1 MTHRSLAVGALAV
14 VAALALAGCSPE
26 TVPAPRQ
33 SSTPAAAPSPAVN
46 PMNAELRDAAWQ
58 NDVPRATEL
67 VAAGADVNAKDETQQ
82 SAYLIATSEGYLD
95 LLRLTLAHGGDVDDK
110 DSWNGTG
117 LIRAAERGHGYIVGE
132 LLQAGVDRDHVN
144 RIGYQA
150 IHEAVIF
157 GEDTEPYHLTVRA
170 LIAGGAEFGRASEGE
185 HQTPQQMAEARGLDG
200 SRAILAAARDRTAP
214 ADPTAAMLAAARDGD
229 ADAAMIAIRAG
240 ADLEHRDAELQRT
253 PLFHAVMGDHVAV
266 AQLLVALGADVDA
279 FDYRKDTPW
288 VMTGVTGSVR
298 MLDALLPGQPDLGL
312 RNRRGGTPANP
323 AAERGHVEHIERI
336 VQLDIDLDHQNLN
349 RWTALQEAV
358 VFGGGGADAQ
368 RIVRAL
374 LDAGADPASAM
385 RRDERLSRTRAG
397 WATARSPRSSIGEP
411 DRIAQRK
418 SRERCASP
426 VRRSSNASASTLATP
441 SGERSR
447 MPRTMSAGESRA
459 TRR

>member
-1 MTHRSLAVGALAV
+1 MVHRSLAAAALAV
-14 VAALALAGCSPE
+14 IAALVVAGC
-26 TVPAPRQ
+26 
-33 SSTPAAAPSPAVN
+33 TPASPTPSPTATPTAEPTPAQDLVN
-46 PMNAELRDAAWQ
+46 TELRDAAWQ
-58 NDVPRATEL
+58 NDVARASEL
-67 VAAGADVNAKDETQQ
+67 IAAGADVNAKDETQQ

-170 LIAGGAEFGRASEGE
+170 LIASGAEFDRASDGEG
-185 HQTPQQMAEARGLDG
+185 QTPRQMAETRGLDG
-200 SRAILAAARDRTAP
+200 TRAILAAARERTAP
-214 ADPTAAMLAAARDGD
+214 ADPAAALLAAARDGD
-229 ADAAMIAIRAG
+229 ADAAMLAIRAG
-240 ADLEHRDAELQRT
+240 ADLESRDAELQRT
-253 PLFHAVMGDHVAV
+253 PLFHAVMGDHVSV

-288 VMTGVTGSVR
+288 VTTGVTGSVR
-298 MLDALLPGQPDLGL
+298 MLDALLPGEPDLSI

-323 AAERGHVEHIERI
+323 AAERGHAEYIERI

-374 LDAGADPASAM
+374 LDAGADPGIRDAKGRTALENA
-385 RRDERLSRTRAG
+385 RRLG
-397 WATARSPRSSIGEP
+397 Y
-411 DRIAQRK
+411 
-418 SRERCASP
+418 REVA
-426 VRRSSNASASTLATP
+426 AIL
-441 SGERSR
+441 G
-447 MPRTMSAGESRA
+447 G
-459 TRR
+459 

>member
-1 MTHRSLAVGALAV
+1 MVHRSLAAGALAV
-14 VAALALAGCSPE
+14 VAVLVVAGC
-26 TVPAPRQ
+26 
-33 SSTPAAAPSPAVN
+33 TPAAAPAPSPTTPPTIAPTPAEDPV
-46 PMNAELRDAAWQ
+46 NAELRDAAWQ
-58 NDVPRATEL
+58 NDVARASEL
-67 VAAGADVNAKDETQQ
+67 IAAGADVNAKDETQQ

-132 LLQAGVDRDHVN
+132 LLQAGVDRDHMN

-170 LIAGGAEFGRASEGE
+170 LLAGGAEFDRASDGEG
-185 HQTPQQMAEARGLDG
+185 QTPLQMAETRGLDG
-200 SRAILAAARDRTAP
+200 TRAILTAARERTAP
-214 ADPTAAMLAAARDGD
+214 ADATAALLAAARNGD
-229 ADAAMIAIRAG
+229 ADAAMLAIRAG
-240 ADLEHRDAELQRT
+240 ADLESRDAELQRT
-253 PLFHAVMGDHVAV
+253 PLFHAVMGDHVSV

-298 MLDALLPGQPDLGL
+298 MLDALLPGQPDLSI

-323 AAERGHVEHIERI
+323 AAERGHVEYIERI

-358 VFGGGGADAQ
+358 VFGGGGAAAQ

-374 LDAGADPASAM
+374 LDAGADPGIRDAKGRTALENA
-385 RRDERLSRTRAG
+385 RRLG
-397 WATARSPRSSIGEP
+397 Y
-411 DRIAQRK
+411 
-418 SRERCASP
+418 REVA
-426 VRRSSNASASTLATP
+426 AIL
-441 SGERSR
+441 G
-447 MPRTMSAGESRA
+447 G
-459 TRR
+459 